1 MWVQSGKP
9 DIPQWIS
16 MRDGGDTIRPSTQ
29 LSTASPKTASEQ
41 SNTKSEKT
49 PRKVSE
55 LTRRVSGC
63 QSDAEVM
70 RVTTQRFD
78 DSAIRSHPTREALRG
93 LVVIPKDQR
102 LSFPILS
109 ETSLA
114 FRPIFCA
121 DVLVCDGIALVFV
134 NRRQIGGNN
143 GWSRPFTREPWLVSL
158 DLKPGS
164 QDI

>member
-1 MWVQSGKP
+1 MH
-9 DIPQWIS
+9 
-16 MRDGGDTIRPSTQ
+16 DGGHIIRPSTQ
-29 LSTASPKTASEQ
+29 LSTASQKTTSEQ

-102 LSFPILS
+102 LSFPIVSELS
-109 ETSLA
+109 
-114 FRPIFCA
+114 
-121 DVLVCDGIALVFV
+121 
-134 NRRQIGGNN
+134 
-143 GWSRPFTREPWLVSL
+143 
-158 DLKPGS
+158 
-164 QDI
+164 